1 MNLIT
6 NKDGIYSPLGKNNL
20 IIIEQMVLEQPDLR
34 LQEKIMKWDS
44 FPRCQQQNNFQL
56 DSTFVKISNKINP
69 SKHTNNTGTHEDLSQ
84 LFGKEEAFLRT
95 WKTQKTQRMC
105 R

>member
-34 LQEKIMKWDS
+34 LQEKIMK
-44 FPRCQQQNNFQL
+44 
-56 DSTFVKISNKINP
+56 
-69 SKHTNNTGTHEDLSQ
+69 
-84 LFGKEEAFLRT
+84 
-95 WKTQKTQRMC
+95 
-105 R
+105 